1 MANSIEPNMGLVIP
15 GIGTEYSPTWATDI
29 NGDLTAIGSHNHSSG
44 QGVQITP
51 SGLSINSDLPFLNNN
66 AIALRSVRFNPQ
78 SVVLSLPTDVG
89 CLYVVNNELYYN
101 DVTGGNNVQL
111 TLNGM
116 VNATS
121 SGISSGTASAA
132 FAASV
137 LVVKSSSTSGAN
149 VLMQSAVLTNSD
161 NLTNQ
166 LTLQAPTLT
175 GSITETL
182 PAIPG
187 VTGIMRMDASGNMS
201 ATLLPDNSTIIISG
215 STLEIP
221 TGGIGTAQLADASV
235 TKVKLSA
242 ANIVSQNIASTPC
255 GGTPVLVATLSI
267 TTIGRP
273 VYISIVDDGL
283 NSGSS
288 FISQNT
294 GNSTSIVT
302 LLNVAVPVAST
313 DLINGGSSACSWP
326 SGSVQF
332 IDIPAAGTQ
341 TYNLYGSSNGTLIFT
356 NLRLVALEQ

>member
-78 SVVLSLPTDVG
+78 AVVLSLPADVG

-101 DVTGGNNVQL
+101 DVAGGNNVQL

-149 VLMQSAVLTNSD
+149 VLMQSAVLTNSG

-201 ATLLPDNSTIIISG
+201 ASLLTDNTTLGISTNTIGVLS
-215 STLEIP
+215 
-221 TGGIGTAQLADASV
+221 GGIGTAQLADASV
-235 TKVKLSA
+235 TSAKLA
-242 ANIVSQNIASTPC
+242 ATNIVSQTIAATPC
-255 GGTPVLVATLSI
+255 GVSPVTVCSLTI
-267 TTIGRP
+267 TTTGRP
-273 VYISIVDDGL
+273 VVVTLVDDGT
-283 NSGSS
+283 NSG
-288 FISQNT
+288 
-294 GNSTSIVT
+294 NSGIENNAAATSIIT
-302 LLNVAVPVAST
+302 LLNGAST
-313 DLINGGSSACSWP
+313 VATTYFVSAGFQINP
-326 SGSVQF
+326 SGSMSF
-332 IDIPAAGTQ
+332 IDIPAAGTY
-341 TYNLYGSSNGTLIFT
+341 TYHLTGQSNSTLSFL
-356 NLRLVALEQ
+356 NLRLVAYEIK